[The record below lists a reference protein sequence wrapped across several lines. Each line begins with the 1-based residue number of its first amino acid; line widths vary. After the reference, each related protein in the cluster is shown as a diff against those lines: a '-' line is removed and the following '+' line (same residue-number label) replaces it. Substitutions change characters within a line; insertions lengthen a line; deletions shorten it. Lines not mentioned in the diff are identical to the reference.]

1 MQVPSARR
9 RFSGSFPKAN
19 CQAVKSKRLSANPAK
34 GVENLSRKTGNRPAY
49 LSGMTCTGLPTNP
62 ANTER

>member
-1 MQVPSARR
+1 VL
-9 RFSGSFPKAN
+9 SGIVAD
-19 CQAVKSKRLSANPAK
+19 AVKSKRLSANPAK
-34 GVENLSRKTGNRPAY
+34 GVENLPRKTGNRPAY